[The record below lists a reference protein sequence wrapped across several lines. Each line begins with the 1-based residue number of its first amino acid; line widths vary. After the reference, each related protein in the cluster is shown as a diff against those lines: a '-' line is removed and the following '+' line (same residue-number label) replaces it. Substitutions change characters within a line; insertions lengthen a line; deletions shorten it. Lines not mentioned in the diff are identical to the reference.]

1 MDKKT
6 KTYPFGE
13 IEFFDQLEEHAWD
26 QIHDGMLPI
35 MDLYLDPTVTDIFI
49 NRYDNI
55 YTSVNGKY
63 VKTDSSFSSERALK
77 AWIDQIATVLRQP
90 FSTSGNYKYGDVIE
104 PVLDARFPDG
114 SRLMC
119 TDPVISPQGSTVSL
133 RKVPKQILEEK
144 DFINSGMLT
153 RDILDY
159 LISVIQKRKNFIVA
173 GNTGSGK
180 TSLLRLLAR
189 YIDTMERV
197 ITAEDTQEL

>member
-1 MDKKT
+1 
-6 KTYPFGE
+6 
-13 IEFFDQLEEHAWD
+13 
-26 QIHDGMLPI
+26 

-77 AWIDQIATVLRQP
+77 ARIDQIATVLRQP

-180 TSLLRLLAR
+180 TSLLRLLAGILIR
-189 YIDTMERV
+189 WSVLSPPKTLKNFIYTGIFR
-197 ITAEDTQEL
+197 